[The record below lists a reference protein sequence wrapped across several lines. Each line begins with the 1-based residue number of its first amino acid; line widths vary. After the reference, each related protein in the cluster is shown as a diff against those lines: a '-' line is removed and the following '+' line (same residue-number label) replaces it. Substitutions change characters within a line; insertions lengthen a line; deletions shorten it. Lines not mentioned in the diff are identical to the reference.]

1 MVKWNVAIAKNVRW
15 MDLKKTL
22 LSEHVMGTTT
32 DTTASYNTV
41 VKLLTLTVELIM

>member
-22 LSEHVMGTTT
+22 LSEHVMGTT
-32 DTTASYNTV
+32 DTTASYNIV